1 MYLKHLK
8 KTILAITTI
17 ALILSLCIITTMA
30 AVSYYFT
37 VEYYPPN
44 DTKAEATIH
53 CQGGNEVYEAF
64 VYIESNSTGETSS
77 NYGVTTGGNYTLSSG
92 TVTIYYPGATI
103 PLVTYDG
110 WAK

>member
-1 MYLKHLK
+1 MFIMYLK
-8 KTILAITTI
+8 KTFLGIITI
-17 ALILSLCIITTMA
+17 SLIISLCVLTAIAT
-30 AVSYYFT
+30 VSYYFT
-37 VEYYPPN
+37 VEFYPPN

-53 CQGGNEVYEAF
+53 CQGGDGVYEAF
-64 VYIESNSTGETSS
+64 VFIRSNSTGETSS

-110 WAK
+110 WAE